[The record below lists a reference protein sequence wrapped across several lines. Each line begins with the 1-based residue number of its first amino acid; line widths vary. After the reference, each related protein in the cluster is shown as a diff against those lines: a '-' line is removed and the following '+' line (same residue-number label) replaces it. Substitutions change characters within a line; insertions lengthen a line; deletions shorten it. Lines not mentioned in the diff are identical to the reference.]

1 LDNKLISSKKKS
13 SSIFLAIVLVAGT
26 ITLSSP
32 SFMIGTQAQPYSGID
47 NKYNSYYEPE
57 YPDNDYYNNYG
68 PDYGMNNNNMKSYE
82 TNSYEP
88 TTSYGNDNNYQKTY
102 GNDNGYDKS
111 QYKSYKPDY
120 KPQYPSYG
128 KDDRDKSKDSKSVS
142 INKIKCINNNVNI
155 NGNNTGDI
163 NLGNK
168 GQGYLGA
175 SSSGSSGYD
184 SGEGNNGYDNG
195 YKKDEGITCLI
206 NNNNINNNFGA
217 GNATD
222 GNVTEP
228 QTCEECFRAFL
239 TPVQISAYLQQLNPT
254 SPPTLEEFCN
264 DVGPGGVFDLSES
277 GFRTSLA
284 GAADV
289 EFEVIDA
296 LIACLERVG
305 VEFSP

>member
-1 LDNKLISSKKKS
+1 
-13 SSIFLAIVLVAGT
+13 
-26 ITLSSP
+26 
-32 SFMIGTQAQPYSGID
+32 MIGTQAQPYSGID

-68 PDYGMNNNNMKSYE
+68 PDYGMDNNNMKSYE

>member
-1 LDNKLISSKKKS
+1 MNKIVLIKNASA
-13 SSIFLAIVLVAGT
+13 IFLAIVLVAGT

-57 YPDNDYYNNYG
+57 YADNDYYNNYG

>member
-1 LDNKLISSKKKS
+1 LDNKLISSTKKS

-57 YPDNDYYNNYG
+57 YVDNDYYNNYG
-68 PDYGMNNNNMKSYE
+68 PDYGMDNNNMKSYE

>member
-1 LDNKLISSKKKS
+1 MDNKLISSTKKS

-57 YPDNDYYNNYG
+57 YVDNDYYNNYG
-68 PDYGMNNNNMKSYE
+68 PDYGMDNNNMKSYE

-102 GNDNGYDKS
+102 GNDNGYDNS